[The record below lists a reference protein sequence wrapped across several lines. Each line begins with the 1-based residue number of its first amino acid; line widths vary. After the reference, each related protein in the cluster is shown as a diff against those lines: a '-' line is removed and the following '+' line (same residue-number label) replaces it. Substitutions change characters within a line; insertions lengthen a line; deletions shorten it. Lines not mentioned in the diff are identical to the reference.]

1 MQSETAYPMNHLYG
15 TSADIDSRYA
25 WSRLLSAAL
34 IGTIGNV
41 GMWSVV
47 VVLPAVQAEFG
58 VDRGSASLPY
68 TLTLL
73 GFGFGGVI
81 AGRLAD
87 RFGVML
93 PVIGGAISIGLGYIA
108 TGYSQSLLQ
117 FAIAHGLLIGL
128 LGTSTMFAPLLAD
141 ITHWFDRRR
150 GIALA
155 ICASGNYMS
164 GTLWPPILQHSID
177 TYGWRTTHMMLG
189 IFCTVALLILAPLLQ
204 RRPPHASPAA
214 AAGTTVSAAPSPAL
228 LRLKPGTLQF
238 LLIVAGLACC
248 VAMSMPQVHIVAY
261 CADLGFGAQRGAEML
276 SLMLGF
282 GIVSRLISGW
292 VSDKIGGL
300 KTLLLGSTLQG
311 IALLLYI
318 PFDGL
323 ASLYVVSALFGLF
336 QGGIVPSYA
345 LIVREYFS
353 PKEAGA
359 RVGVVLMATLF
370 GMALGGWLSGVIF
383 DYTGSYQAAFL
394 NGIAW
399 NLLNIG
405 IVVCLL
411 WRRRVGQRR
420 QPQRTMRPP
429 QRRGALARA

>member
-1 MQSETAYPMNHLYG
+1 MNKTYG
-15 TSADIDSRYA
+15 TAADVDSAYA
-25 WSRLLSAAL
+25 WLRLVAAAL

-58 VDRGSASLPY
+58 VDRGAAVLPY
-68 TLTLL
+68 TLTLI

-81 AGRLAD
+81 AGRIAD
-87 RFGVML
+87 RHGVMI
-93 PVIGGAISIGLGYIA
+93 PVIGGAIALGLGYIA
-108 TGYSQSLLQ
+108 TGYTQSIVQ

-128 LGTSTMFAPLLAD
+128 CGTATMFAPLLAD
-141 ITHWFDRRR
+141 ITHWFNKRR

-155 ICASGNYMS
+155 ICASGNYLS
-164 GTLWPPILQHSID
+164 GTIWPPILQASID
-177 TYGWRTTHMMLG
+177 TYGWRFTHLALG
-189 IFCTVALLILAPLLQ
+189 IFCTVSLLLLAPLLQ
-204 RRPPHASPAA
+204 RRPPHEAPV
-214 AAGTTVSAAPSPAL
+214 AAGNLAHEPSPAL
-228 LRLKPGTLQF
+228 LRLRPFTLQA
-238 LLIVAGLACC
+238 LLVVAGLACC

-282 GIVSRLISGW
+282 GIVSRIVSGLI
-292 VSDKIGGL
+292 SDKIGGL
-300 KTLLLGSTLQG
+300 YTLLLGSTLQG
-311 IALLLYI
+311 IALCLYI

-370 GMALGGWLSGVIF
+370 GMALGGWLSGVIY
-383 DYTGSYQAAFL
+383 DLTGSYQAAFL

-399 NLLNIG
+399 NLLNVS
-405 IVVCLL
+405 IVLFLL
-411 WRRRVGQRR
+411 WRRRIGRR
-420 QPQRTMRPP
+420 KDIPSRVIPP
-429 QRRGALARA
+429 RGRVARA

>member
-1 MQSETAYPMNHLYG
+1 MNHTFG

-25 WSRLLSAAL
+25 WTRLAAAAA

-58 VDRGSASLPY
+58 VDRASASLPY

-73 GFGFGGVI
+73 GFGFGGVV

-93 PVIGGAISIGLGYIA
+93 PIIWGAVAIGLGYIA
-108 TGYSQSLLQ
+108 TGYSQNLLQ

-155 ICASGNYMS
+155 ICASGNYMF
-164 GTLWPPILQHSID
+164 GTVWPPILQYSID
-177 TYGWRTTHMMLG
+177 TYGWRATHMMLG
-189 IFCTVALLILAPLLQ
+189 LFCTVTLVLLAPLLK
-204 RRPPHASPAA
+204 RRPPHANPTATPGVAA
-214 AAGTTVSAAPSPAL
+214 PGEPSPAL
-228 LRLKPGTLQF
+228 LRLRAGTLQM
-238 LLIVAGLACC
+238 LLIIAGLSCC

-292 VSDKIGGL
+292 ISDKIGGL

-359 RVGVVLMATLF
+359 RVGMVLMATLF
-370 GMALGGWLSGVIF
+370 GMALGGWLSGVIY
-383 DYTGSYQAAFL
+383 DLTGSYQAAFL

-399 NLLNIG
+399 NLVNVS
-405 IVVCLL
+405 IVVFLL
-411 WRRRVGQRR
+411 WRRRSGETV
-420 QPQRTMRPP
+420 PSLT
-429 QRRGALARA
+429 GAAARA

>member
-1 MQSETAYPMNHLYG
+1 MNHLYG

>member
-1 MQSETAYPMNHLYG
+1 MNHLYG

-164 GTLWPPILQHSID
+164 GTLWPPILQRSID
-177 TYGWRTTHMMLG
+177 AYGWRTTHMMLG

-204 RRPPHASPAA
+204 RRPPHASPEA
-214 AAGTTVSAAPSPAL
+214 AAGTTVAAAPSPAL

>member
-1 MQSETAYPMNHLYG
+1 MNHSFG
-15 TSADIDSRYA
+15 TAADVDSAYA
-25 WSRLLSAAL
+25 WLRLVAAAL

-58 VDRGSASLPY
+58 IDRGAASFPY
-68 TLTLL
+68 TMTLI
-73 GFGFGGVI
+73 GFGFGGVL
-81 AGRLAD
+81 AGRIAD
-87 RFGVML
+87 RHGVMF
-93 PVIGGAISIGLGYIA
+93 PVMYGAIALGLGYVA
-108 TGYSQSLLQ
+108 TGYTQNLWQ
-117 FAIAHGLLIGL
+117 FALAHGLLIGF
-128 LGTSTMFAPLLAD
+128 LGTATMFAPLLAD
-141 ITHWFDRRR
+141 ITHWFNKRR

-155 ICASGNYMS
+155 ICASGNYLS
-164 GTLWPPILQHSID
+164 GTIWPPILQASID
-177 TYGWRTTHMMLG
+177 AYGWRFTHLVLG
-189 IFCTVALLILAPLLQ
+189 IFCTVALLLLAPLLQ
-204 RRPPHASPAA
+204 RRPPHQALAA
-214 AAGTTVSAAPSPAL
+214 VGGNLSQEPSPAL
-228 LRLKPGTLQF
+228 LRLRPLTLQA

-282 GIVSRLISGW
+282 GVVSRIISGFI
-292 VSDKIGGL
+292 SDKIGGL
-300 KTLLLGSTLQG
+300 YTLLLGSTLQG

-345 LIVREYFS
+345 LIVREYFP

-359 RVGVVLMATLF
+359 RVGIVLMATLF
-370 GMALGGWLSGVIF
+370 GMALGGWLSGVIY
-383 DYTGSYQAAFL
+383 DLTGSYQAAFI

-399 NLLNIG
+399 NLLNIS
-405 IVVCLL
+405 IVLFLL
-411 WRRRVGQRR
+411 WRRRIGRR
-420 QPQRTMRPP
+420 
-429 QRRGALARA
+429 RRVHSTVIPRGGHLARA

>member
-1 MQSETAYPMNHLYG
+1 MSDTYG
-15 TSADIDSRYA
+15 TAADIDSARA
-25 WSRLLSAAL
+25 WLRLAAAAL

-58 VDRGSASLPY
+58 IDRGAASLPY

-73 GFGFGGVI
+73 GFGFGGVV
-81 AGRLAD
+81 AGRIAD
-87 RFGVML
+87 RHGVMF
-93 PVIGGAISIGLGYIA
+93 PIIGGAIFLGLGYTA
-108 TGYSQSLLQ
+108 TGYAQNLWQ
-117 FAIAHGLLIGL
+117 FAIAHGLLIGF

-141 ITHWFDRRR
+141 ITHWFNRRR

-155 ICASGNYMS
+155 ICASGNYLS
-164 GTLWPPILQHSID
+164 GTIWPPILQASID
-177 TYGWRTTHMMLG
+177 AYGWRFTHLALG
-189 IFCTVALLILAPLLQ
+189 IFCTVTLMLLAPLLR
-204 RRPPHASPAA
+204 RRPPHDAP
-214 AAGTTVSAAPSPAL
+214 VSAGAMVREPSPAL
-228 LRLKPGTLQF
+228 LRLSPFTLQA

-282 GIVSRLISGW
+282 GIVSRLISGFI
-292 VSDKIGGL
+292 SDKIGGL
-300 KTLLLGSTLQG
+300 YTLLLGSALQG
-311 IALLLYI
+311 IALCLYI

-353 PKEAGA
+353 PKEAGT

-370 GMALGGWLSGVIF
+370 GMALGGWLSGVIY
-383 DYTGSYQAAFL
+383 DLTGSYQAAFL

-399 NLLNIG
+399 NLLNVS
-405 IVVCLL
+405 IVLFLL
-411 WRRRVGQRR
+411 WRRRGGRIQQDQHAQAPPHVRVAA
-420 QPQRTMRPP
+420 RP
-429 QRRGALARA
+429 

>member
-1 MQSETAYPMNHLYG
+1 MKQSYG
-15 TSADIDSRYA
+15 TAADVDSAYA
-25 WSRLLSAAL
+25 WLRLVAAAV

-58 VDRGSASLPY
+58 VDRGAATLPY
-68 TLTLL
+68 TLTLI

-81 AGRLAD
+81 AGRIAD
-87 RFGVML
+87 RHGVMF
-93 PVIGGAISIGLGYIA
+93 PVMGGAIALGLGYIA
-108 TGYSQSLLQ
+108 TAYTQSIWQ

-128 LGTSTMFAPLLAD
+128 CGTATMFAPLLAD
-141 ITHWFDRRR
+141 ITHWFNKRR

-155 ICASGNYMS
+155 ICASGNYLS
-164 GTLWPPILQHSID
+164 GTIWPPILQASID
-177 TYGWRTTHMMLG
+177 AYGWRFTHLALG
-189 IFCTVALLILAPLLQ
+189 IFVTVTLLCLAPLLQ
-204 RRPPHASPAA
+204 RRPPHQATAA
-214 AAGTTVSAAPSPAL
+214 AVDGASMPHEPSPAL
-228 LRLKPGTLQF
+228 LRMKPFTLQL

-276 SLMLGF
+276 SIMLAF
-282 GIVSRLISGW
+282 GVVSRLISGFI
-292 VSDKIGGL
+292 SDKIGGL
-300 KTLLLGSTLQG
+300 YTLLLGSTLQG

-359 RVGVVLMATLF
+359 RVGIVLMATLF
-370 GMALGGWLSGVIF
+370 GMALGGWLSGVIY
-383 DYTGSYQAAFL
+383 DYTGSYQAAFV

-399 NLLNIG
+399 NLLNVS
-405 IVVCLL
+405 IVLFLL
-411 WRRRVGQRR
+411 WRRRIGRR
-420 QPQRTMRPP
+420 QALSAPIMPP
-429 QRRGALARA
+429 RGRLARA

>member
-1 MQSETAYPMNHLYG
+1 MNHTYG
-15 TSADIDSRYA
+15 TAADVDSSYA
-25 WSRLLSAAL
+25 WLRLVVTAL

-58 VDRGSASLPY
+58 VDRAAASLPY

-81 AGRLAD
+81 AGRIAD
-87 RFGVML
+87 RHGVMF
-93 PVIGGAISIGLGYIA
+93 PVMYGAIAIGLGYIA
-108 TGYSQSLLQ
+108 TGYTQNLWQ

-128 LGTSTMFAPLLAD
+128 CGTATMFAPLLAD
-141 ITHWFDRRR
+141 ITHWFNKRR

-155 ICASGNYMS
+155 ICASGNYLS
-164 GTLWPPILQHSID
+164 GTIWPPILQASID
-177 TYGWRTTHMMLG
+177 TYGWRPTHLALG
-189 IFCTVALLILAPLLQ
+189 LFCTVSLLLLAPLLQ
-204 RRPPHASPAA
+204 RRPPHEAPV
-214 AAGTTVSAAPSPAL
+214 AAGSLAHEASPAL
-228 LRLKPGTLQF
+228 LRLRPFTLQA
-238 LLIVAGLACC
+238 LLVIAGLACC

-282 GIVSRLISGW
+282 GIVSRLISGFI
-292 VSDKIGGL
+292 SDKIGGL

-311 IALLLYI
+311 IALCLYI

-353 PKEAGA
+353 PREAGA

-370 GMALGGWLSGVIF
+370 GMALGGWLSGVIY
-383 DYTGSYQAAFL
+383 DLTGSYQAAFL

-399 NLLNIG
+399 NLLNVS
-405 IVVCLL
+405 IVLFLL
-411 WRRRVGQRR
+411 WRRRTGRR
-420 QPQRTMRPP
+420 QRTHSTVIPRSG
-429 QRRGALARA
+429 RLANA

>member
-1 MQSETAYPMNHLYG
+1 MNQTYG
-15 TSADIDSRYA
+15 TTADIDSRTA
-25 WSRLLSAAL
+25 WLRLAVAAL

-58 VDRGSASLPY
+58 VDRAAASLPY

-81 AGRLAD
+81 AGRFAD

-93 PVIGGAISIGLGYIA
+93 PIIGGAIAIGLGYIA
-108 TGYSQSLLQ
+108 TGYAQNLTQ

-128 LGTSTMFAPLLAD
+128 FGTATMFAPLLAD
-141 ITHWFDRRR
+141 ITHWFNKRR

-155 ICASGNYMS
+155 ICASGNYLS
-164 GTLWPPILQHSID
+164 GTFWPPILQYSID
-177 TYGWRTTHMMLG
+177 AYGWRATHLALG
-189 IFCTVALLILAPLLQ
+189 VFCTISILLLAPLLQ
-204 RRPPHASPAA
+204 RRPPHADPEAGAA
-214 AAGTTVSAAPSPAL
+214 VASAPSPAL
-228 LRLKPGTLQF
+228 LRLRPFTLQA
-238 LLIVAGLACC
+238 LLVVAGLACC

-282 GIVSRLISGW
+282 GVVSRLVSGYI
-292 VSDKIGGL
+292 SDKIGGL
-300 KTLLLGSTLQG
+300 RTLLLGSTLQG

-336 QGGIVPSYA
+336 QGGIVPAYA

-370 GMALGGWLSGVIF
+370 GMALGGWLSGVIY
-383 DYTGSYQAAFL
+383 DLTGSYQAAFL

-399 NLLNIG
+399 NLLNLS
-405 IVVCLL
+405 IVLFLL
-411 WRRRVGQRR
+411 WRRRGGRR
-420 QPQRTMRPP
+420 ETERRPAIPQRGRM
-429 QRRGALARA
+429 ARV

>member
-1 MQSETAYPMNHLYG
+1 MNHTYG
-15 TSADIDSRYA
+15 TAADVDSSYA
-25 WSRLLSAAL
+25 WLRLVVTAL

-58 VDRGSASLPY
+58 VDRAAASLPY

-81 AGRLAD
+81 AGRIAD
-87 RFGVML
+87 RHGVMF
-93 PVIGGAISIGLGYIA
+93 PVMYGAIAIGLGYIA
-108 TGYSQSLLQ
+108 TGYTQNLWQ

-128 LGTSTMFAPLLAD
+128 CGTATMFAPLLAD
-141 ITHWFDRRR
+141 ITHWFNKRR

-155 ICASGNYMS
+155 ICASGNYLS
-164 GTLWPPILQHSID
+164 GTIWPPILQASID
-177 TYGWRTTHMMLG
+177 TYGWRPTHLALG
-189 IFCTVALLILAPLLQ
+189 LFCTVSLLLLAPLLQ
-204 RRPPHASPAA
+204 RRPPHEAPV
-214 AAGTTVSAAPSPAL
+214 AAGSLAHEASPAL
-228 LRLKPGTLQF
+228 LRLRPFTLQA
-238 LLIVAGLACC
+238 LLVIAGLACC

-282 GIVSRLISGW
+282 GIVSRLISGFI
-292 VSDKIGGL
+292 SDKIGGL

-311 IALLLYI
+311 IALCLYI

-353 PKEAGA
+353 PREAGA

-370 GMALGGWLSGVIF
+370 GMALGGWLSGVIY
-383 DYTGSYQAAFL
+383 DLTGSYQAAFL

-399 NLLNIG
+399 NLLNVS
-405 IVVCLL
+405 IVLFLL
-411 WRRRVGQRR
+411 WRRRTGRR
-420 QPQRTMRPP
+420 QRTHSTVIPRS
-429 QRRGALARA
+429 GTLANA

>member
-1 MQSETAYPMNHLYG
+1 MNQSYG
-15 TSADIDSRYA
+15 TAADIDSRAA
-25 WSRLLSAAL
+25 WQRLAVAAL

-58 VDRGSASLPY
+58 VDRAAAALPY

-93 PVIGGAISIGLGYIA
+93 PIMVGALALGLGYIA
-108 TGYSQSLLQ
+108 TGYAQNLLQ
-117 FAIAHGLLIGL
+117 FAIAHGVLIGL
-128 LGTSTMFAPLLAD
+128 LGTATMFGPLLAD
-141 ITHWFDRRR
+141 ITHWFNKRR

-164 GTLWPPILQHSID
+164 GTVWPPILQYAID
-177 TYGWRTTHMMLG
+177 AYGWRTTHFAIG
-189 IFCTVALLILAPLLQ
+189 IFCTIAILLLAPLLK
-204 RRPPHASPAA
+204 RRPPHTNP
-214 AAGTTVSAAPSPAL
+214 TTDAVAVDAPSPAL
-228 LRLKPGTLQF
+228 LRLSPGMLQT

-282 GIVSRLISGW
+282 GIVSRLISGFI
-292 VSDKIGGL
+292 SDKIGGL
-300 KTLLLGSTLQG
+300 RTLLLGSTLQG

-383 DYTGSYQAAFL
+383 DLTGSYQAAFL

-399 NLLNIG
+399 NLLNVS
-405 IVVCLL
+405 IVVFLL
-411 WRRRVGQRR
+411 WRRRSGRR
-420 QPQRTMRPP
+420 DADRHTRPTP
-429 QRRGALARA
+429 

>member
-1 MQSETAYPMNHLYG
+1 MNQSYG
-15 TSADIDSRYA
+15 TTADVDSAYA
-25 WSRLLSAAL
+25 WLRLIAAAV

-58 VDRGSASLPY
+58 VDRGAATLPY
-68 TLTLL
+68 TLTLI

-81 AGRLAD
+81 AGRIAD
-87 RFGVML
+87 RYGVMY
-93 PVIGGAISIGLGYIA
+93 PVMGGAIAIGLGYIA
-108 TGYSQSLLQ
+108 TGYTQNLWQ

-128 LGTSTMFAPLLAD
+128 CGTATMFAPLLAD
-141 ITHWFDRRR
+141 ITHWFNKRR

-155 ICASGNYMS
+155 ICASGNYLS
-164 GTLWPPILQHSID
+164 GTIWPPILQASID
-177 TYGWRTTHMMLG
+177 TYGWRFTHMALG
-189 IFCTVALLILAPLLQ
+189 IFVTVTLLCLAPLLQ
-204 RRPPHASPAA
+204 RRPPHQAPAA
-214 AAGTTVSAAPSPAL
+214 AVGGAPMPHEPSPAL
-228 LRLKPGTLQF
+228 LRMRPLTLQS

-276 SLMLGF
+276 SIMLAF
-282 GIVSRLISGW
+282 GVVSRIISGFI
-292 VSDKIGGL
+292 SDKIGGL
-300 KTLLLGSTLQG
+300 YTLLLGSTLQG

-370 GMALGGWLSGVIF
+370 GMALGGWLSGVIY

-399 NLLNIG
+399 NLLNVS
-405 IVVCLL
+405 IVIFLL
-411 WRRRVGQRR
+411 WRRRIGRR
-420 QPQRTMRPP
+420 QRPSDIVMP
-429 QRRGALARA
+429 PGGRLARA

>member
-1 MQSETAYPMNHLYG
+1 MNHTYG
-15 TSADIDSRYA
+15 TRADIDSSYA
-25 WSRLLSAAL
+25 WRRLAIAAA

-73 GFGFGGVI
+73 GFGIGGVI

-87 RFGVML
+87 RLGVML
-93 PVIGGAISIGLGYIA
+93 PIIGGAIALGLGFVA

-128 LGTSTMFAPLLAD
+128 LGTSAMFAPLLAD

-155 ICASGNYMS
+155 IVASGNYLA
-164 GTLWPPILQHSID
+164 GTIWPPIVQRSID
-177 TYGWRTTHMMLG
+177 TYGWRTTHIMLG
-189 IFCTVALLILAPLLQ
+189 IFCTAALLLLAPLMK
-204 RRPPHASPAA
+204 RRPPVADYSA
-214 AAGTTVSAAPSPAL
+214 AAGTIAAAATQASIVQLGLTP
-228 LRLKPGTLQF
+228 RTLQS
-238 LLIVAGLACC
+238 LLLVAGLACC

-261 CADLGFGAQRGAEML
+261 CTDLGFGAQRGAEML

-282 GIVSRLISGW
+282 GVVSRLLSGLIS
-292 VSDKIGGL
+292 DRIGGVW
-300 KTLLLGSTLQG
+300 TVLLGSSLQTV
-311 IALLLYI
+311 ALILYI

-336 QGGIVPSYA
+336 QGGIVPAYA
-345 LIVREYFS
+345 LIIREYFS
-353 PKEAGA
+353 PKETGV
-359 RVGVVLMATLF
+359 RVGVVMGATLF
-370 GMALGGWLSGVIF
+370 GMALGGWLSGAIY
-383 DYTGSYQAAFL
+383 DWTGSYLAAFL

-399 NLLNIG
+399 NLVNVAIMLF
-405 IVVCLL
+405 LL
-411 WRRRVGQRR
+411 WRRRNLQATPTLPG
-420 QPQRTMRPP
+420 T
-429 QRRGALARA
+429 AARA

>member
-1 MQSETAYPMNHLYG
+1 MNHSFG
-15 TSADIDSRYA
+15 TAADVDSGYA
-25 WSRLLSAAL
+25 WLRLAAAAL

-58 VDRGSASLPY
+58 IDRAAATFPY
-68 TLTLL
+68 TLTLI
-73 GFGFGGVI
+73 GFGFGGI
-81 AGRLAD
+81 LAGRLAD
-87 RFGVML
+87 RHGVML
-93 PVIGGAISIGLGYIA
+93 PVMYGAIALGLGYVA
-108 TGYSQSLLQ
+108 TGYTQNLWQ
-117 FAIAHGLLIGL
+117 FALAHGLLIGFF
-128 LGTSTMFAPLLAD
+128 GTATMFAPLLAD
-141 ITHWFDRRR
+141 ITHWFDKRR

-155 ICASGNYMS
+155 ICASGNYLS
-164 GTLWPPILQHSID
+164 GTIWPPILQASID
-177 TYGWRTTHMMLG
+177 AYGWRFTHLVLG
-189 IFCTVALLILAPLLQ
+189 MFCTVTLLLLAPLLQ
-204 RRPPHASPAA
+204 RRPPHQAPAA
-214 AAGTTVSAAPSPAL
+214 VGEFAREAPSPAL
-228 LRLKPGTLQF
+228 LRLRPMTLQI
-238 LLIVAGLACC
+238 LLIAAGLACC

-276 SLMLGF
+276 SLMLAF
-282 GIVSRLISGW
+282 GVVSRIISGFI
-292 VSDKIGGL
+292 SDKIGGL
-300 KTLLLGSTLQG
+300 YTLLLGSTLQG

-370 GMALGGWLSGVIF
+370 GMALGGWLSGVIYDF
-383 DYTGSYQAAFL
+383 TGSYQAAFI

-399 NLLNIG
+399 NVLNVS
-405 IVVCLL
+405 IVLFLL
-411 WRRRVGQRR
+411 WRRRIGRR
-420 QPQRTMRPP
+420 RRVDKPALPQSGR
-429 QRRGALARA
+429 LARA

>member
-1 MQSETAYPMNHLYG
+1 MNDTYG
-15 TSADIDSRYA
+15 TAADIDAARA
-25 WSRLLSAAL
+25 WLRLAAAAL

-58 VDRGSASLPY
+58 IDRGAAALPY
-68 TLTLL
+68 TLSLL
-73 GFGFGGVI
+73 GFGFGGVL

-93 PVIGGAISIGLGYIA
+93 PIIGGAIALGLGYIA
-108 TGYSQSLLQ
+108 TGYAQNLWQ
-117 FAIAHGLLIGL
+117 FAIAHGLLIGF
-128 LGTSTMFAPLLAD
+128 LGTSPMFAPLLAD
-141 ITHWFDRRR
+141 ITHWFNRRR

-155 ICASGNYMS
+155 ICASGNYLS
-164 GTLWPPILQHSID
+164 GTIWPPILQASID
-177 TYGWRTTHMMLG
+177 AYGWRFTHLALG
-189 IFCTVALLILAPLLQ
+189 VFCTVALLLLAPLLQ
-204 RRPPHASPAA
+204 RRPPHDAPI
-214 AAGTTVSAAPSPAL
+214 AAGSRAEAPSPAL
-228 LRLKPGTLQF
+228 LQLKPLTLQM
-238 LLIVAGLACC
+238 LLVVAGLACC

-276 SLMLGF
+276 AIMLGF
-282 GIVSRLISGW
+282 GVVSRLISGLI
-292 VSDKIGGL
+292 SDKIGAL
-300 KTLLLGSTLQG
+300 YTLLLGSSLQAV
-311 IALLLYI
+311 ALCLYI

-345 LIVREYFS
+345 LIVRDYFS

-383 DYTGSYQAAFL
+383 DFTGSYQAAFL

-399 NLLNIG
+399 NLLNVA
-405 IVVCLL
+405 IVLFLL
-411 WRRRVGQRR
+411 WRRRKGRLQRSR
-420 QPQRTMRPP
+420 HEHVAP
-429 QRRGALARA
+429 RGRMARA

>member
-1 MQSETAYPMNHLYG
+1 MNHSFG
-15 TSADIDSRYA
+15 TAADVDSAYA
-25 WSRLLSAAL
+25 WLRLVAAAL

-58 VDRGSASLPY
+58 VDRAAASFPY
-68 TLTLL
+68 TMTLI
-73 GFGFGGVI
+73 GFGFGGVL
-81 AGRLAD
+81 AGRIAD
-87 RFGVML
+87 RHGVMF
-93 PVIGGAISIGLGYIA
+93 PIMYGAIALGLGYVA
-108 TGYSQSLLQ
+108 TGYTQNLWQ
-117 FAIAHGLLIGL
+117 FALAHGLLIGFF
-128 LGTSTMFAPLLAD
+128 GTATMFAPLLAD
-141 ITHWFDRRR
+141 ITHWFNRRR

-155 ICASGNYMS
+155 ICASGNYLS
-164 GTLWPPILQHSID
+164 GTIWPPILQASID
-177 TYGWRTTHMMLG
+177 AYGWRFTHLVLG
-189 IFCTVALLILAPLLQ
+189 IFCTVTLLLLAPLLQ
-204 RRPPHASPAA
+204 RRPPHQAPAA
-214 AAGTTVSAAPSPAL
+214 VGAISAGQEPSPAL
-228 LRLKPGTLQF
+228 LRLRPLTLQS

-282 GIVSRLISGW
+282 GVVSRIISGFI
-292 VSDKIGGL
+292 SDKIGGL
-300 KTLLLGSTLQG
+300 YTLLLGSTLQG
-311 IALLLYI
+311 IALLLYV

-323 ASLYVVSALFGLF
+323 TSLYVVSALFGFF

-370 GMALGGWLSGVIF
+370 GMALGGWLSGVIY
-383 DYTGSYQAAFL
+383 DLTGSYQAAFL

-399 NLLNIG
+399 NLLNVS
-405 IVVCLL
+405 IVLFLL
-411 WRRRVGQRR
+411 WRRRVHETVI
-420 QPQRTMRPP
+420 P
-429 QRRGALARA
+429 RGGRLARA